1 MARPTAHTRR
11 IAMATA
17 AAVVLTGGVAA
28 AVFLGSD
35 TSADGPGPA
44 LAHSSAK
51 SHAPGKSDDKP
62 AGRPSGPARP
72 SGPGGDDSAP
82 DGSDGSADATGAAG
96 PPGSGGIS
104 ETIDHATESG
114 GKSVS
119 ITIDDG
125 PSPVWTPK
133 ILAVLK
139 QYGVKAT
146 FCMIGPQAK
155 ADPAMVK
162 EVVEAGHRL
171 CDHTVSHDEAM
182 NKKPVA
188 YQSAEILDAQK
199 MIEQAA
205 GGAKVQYFRAPGG
218 AFTPDN
224 RHIAAG
230 HGMRPLGWNVDTKD
244 WKQPGTGTIV
254 KTVKQELKN
263 GPIVLFHDGGG
274 SRGQTVEAL
283 KELLP
288 WLAKEGYTF
297 SFPAV

>member
-1 MARPTAHTRR
+1 MARLTAHTRR
-11 IAMATA
+11 IVMA
-17 AAVVLTGGVAA
+17 AAAALVTTGGVAA

-35 TSADGPGPA
+35 TSASGPGPV
-44 LAHSSAK
+44 LAHASAT
-51 SHAPGKSDDKP
+51 HASDDKP
-62 AGRPSGPARP
+62 VARPAP
-72 SGPGGDDSAP
+72 SGPGGSDSAP
-82 DGSDGSADATGAAG
+82 DGSDGSGDATGPAA
-96 PPGSGGIS
+96 PPGADGIS

-139 QYGVKAT
+139 QYDVKAT

-155 ADPAMVK
+155 ANPALVK
-162 EVVEAGHRL
+162 QIVADGHRL

-182 NKKPVA
+182 NKKPLA
-188 YQSAEILDAQK
+188 YQSSEVLDAQK
-199 MIEQAA
+199 MIEEAA
-205 GGAKVQYFRAPGG
+205 GGAKVRYFRAPGG

-224 RHIAAG
+224 RRIAAS

-244 WKQPGTGTIV
+244 WKQPGTATIV
-254 KTVKQELKN
+254 NTVKQQLKN

-274 SRGQTVEAL
+274 ARAQTVDAL
-283 KELLP
+283 KDVLP
-288 WLAKEGYTF
+288 WLAQQGYTF

>member
-1 MARPTAHTRR
+1 MARLTAHTRR
-11 IAMATA
+11 IVMAAA
-17 AAVVLTGGVAA
+17 AAVVMTGGVAA

-44 LAHSSAK
+44 LAHSSVT
-51 SHAPGKSDDKP
+51 HASDDKP
-62 AGRPSGPARP
+62 GGKPSHPV
-72 SGPGGDDSAP
+72 GDDSAP
-82 DGSDGSADATGAAG
+82 DGSDGSRDATGPAAPAG
-96 PPGSGGIS
+96 VTGIS

-133 ILAVLK
+133 ILDVLK
-139 QYGVKAT
+139 RYGVKAT

-155 ADPAMVK
+155 ANPAMVK
-162 EVVEAGHRL
+162 RVVAAGHRL

-182 NKKPVA
+182 NKKPVP
-188 YQSAEILDAQK
+188 YQSTEVLDAQK

-205 GGAKVQYFRAPGG
+205 GGGAKVQYFRAPGG

-244 WKQPGTGTIV
+244 WKQPGTATIV
-254 KTVKQELKN
+254 NTVKQELKN

-274 SRGQTVEAL
+274 DRAQTVAAL

-288 WLAKEGYTF
+288 WLAQQGYTF

>member
-11 IAMATA
+11 IAIATA

-51 SHAPGKSDDKP
+51 SHAPGRSDDKP
-62 AGRPSGPARP
+62 GGRPSGPARP

-162 EVVEAGHRL
+162 KVVADGHRL

-182 NKKPVA
+182 NKKSVD
-188 YQSAEILDAQK
+188 YQSTEVLDAQK
-199 MIEQAA
+199 MIEDAA

-224 RHIAAG
+224 RHIAAA

-244 WKQPGTGTIV
+244 WKQPGTATIV
-254 KTVKQELKN
+254 NTVKRELRN

-274 SRGQTVEAL
+274 SRGQTVAAL

-288 WLAKEGYTF
+288 WLAEEGYTF

>member
-1 MARPTAHTRR
+1 MARSTAHTRR
-11 IAMATA
+11 IVMAAA
-17 AAVVLTGGVAA
+17 AAVVMTGGVAA

-35 TSADGPGPA
+35 TSADGPGPI
-44 LAHSSAK
+44 LAHSTATSN
-51 SHAPGKSDDKP
+51 SDDKP
-62 AGRPSGPARP
+62 GGRPATPSRPA
-72 SGPGGDDSAP
+72 GDDSAP
-82 DGSDGSADATGAAG
+82 DGSDGSRGATGPAA
-96 PPGSGGIS
+96 PPGTAGIS

-155 ADPAMVK
+155 ANPALVK
-162 EVVEAGHRL
+162 QIVAAGHRL

-188 YQSAEILDAQK
+188 YQSTEVLDAQK
-199 MIEQAA
+199 MIEGAS

-224 RHIAAG
+224 RHISAI

-244 WKQPGTGTIV
+244 WKQPGTATIV
-254 KTVKQELKN
+254 NTVKHELKN

-274 SRGQTVEAL
+274 DRAQTVSAL
-283 KELLP
+283 KEVLP
-288 WLAKEGYTF
+288 WLAQQGYTF

>member
-1 MARPTAHTRR
+1 MARLTAHTRR
-11 IAMATA
+11 IVMAA
-17 AAVVLTGGVAA
+17 ATAVVLTGGVAA

-44 LAHSSAK
+44 LAHSSSTGK
-51 SHAPGKSDDKP
+51 STGKSDDKP
-62 AGRPSGPARP
+62 GRASGK
-72 SGPGGDDSAP
+72 PGSSASGDDSAP
-82 DGSDGSADATGAAG
+82 DGSDGSGDATGPAA
-96 PPGSGGIS
+96 PPGAAGIS
-104 ETIDHATESG
+104 EVIDHETESG

-139 QYGVKAT
+139 QYNVKAT

-155 ADPAMVK
+155 ANPGMVK
-162 EVVEAGHRL
+162 QIVAAGHRL

-188 YQSAEILDAQK
+188 YQSSEVLDAQK
-199 MIEQAA
+199 MIEDAA

-244 WKQPGTGTIV
+244 WKQPGTAAIV
-254 KTVKQELKN
+254 KTVKQEIKS

-274 SRGQTVEAL
+274 ERAQTVAAL
-283 KELLP
+283 KEVLP
-288 WLAKEGYTF
+288 WLAQQGYTF
-297 SFPAV
+297 SFPAI

>member
-17 AAVVLTGGVAA
+17 TAAVLTGGVAA

-44 LAHSSAK
+44 LAHSSTT
-51 SHAPGKSDDKP
+51 GKSDNKP
-62 AGRPSGPARP
+62 GGRPSGPAEP

-82 DGSDGSADATGAAG
+82 DGSDGSADSTGAAA
-96 PPGSGGIS
+96 PAGSTGIS

-146 FCMIGPQAK
+146 FCMIGPQAR
-155 ADPAMVK
+155 ANPAMVK
-162 EVVEAGHRL
+162 QVVAAGHRL

-188 YQSAEILDAQK
+188 YQSTEVLDAQR

-205 GGAKVQYFRAPGG
+205 GGGAKVQYFRAPGG

-244 WKQPGTGTIV
+244 WKQPGTATIV
-254 KTVKQELKN
+254 NTVKQQLKN

-274 SRGQTVEAL
+274 GRAQTVEAL

-288 WLAKEGYTF
+288 WLSQQGYTF

>member
-1 MARPTAHTRR
+1 MARLTVHTRR
-11 IAMATA
+11 IVMATA
-17 AAVVLTGGVAA
+17 TAVVLTGGVAA
-28 AVFLGSD
+28 AVLLGSD

-44 LAHSSAK
+44 LAHSTAR
-51 SHAPGKSDDKP
+51 SDDKP
-62 AGRPSGPARP
+62 GGRHSGPPEPSGPA
-72 SGPGGDDSAP
+72 GDDSAP
-82 DGSDGSADATGAAG
+82 DGSDGSADSTGPAA
-96 PPGSGGIS
+96 PPGTGVIS

-162 EVVEAGHRL
+162 QVVAAGHRL
-171 CDHTVSHDEAM
+171 CDHTVDHDEAM

-188 YQSAEILDAQK
+188 YQSAQVLDAQK
-199 MIEQAA
+199 MIEEAA

-218 AFTPDN
+218 AFTPEN
-224 RHIAAG
+224 RHISAT

-244 WKQPGTGTIV
+244 WKQSGTATIV

-274 SRGQTVEAL
+274 DRAQTVAAL

-288 WLAKEGYTF
+288 WLAQQGYTF

>member
-1 MARPTAHTRR
+1 MARLTAHTRR
-11 IAMATA
+11 IVMAA
-17 AAVVLTGGVAA
+17 ATAVVLTGGVAA
-28 AVFLGSD
+28 AVVLGSD

-44 LAHSSAK
+44 LAHSS
-51 SHAPGKSDDKP
+51 STGKSDDKP
-62 AGRPSGPARP
+62 GHASGKPGS
-72 SGPGGDDSAP
+72 SGSGDDSAP
-82 DGSDGSADATGAAG
+82 DGSDGSAGATGPAS
-96 PPGSGGIS
+96 PGATGIS
-104 ETIDHATESG
+104 ETIDHTTESG

-133 ILAVLK
+133 MLAVLK
-139 QYGVKAT
+139 QYDVKAT

-155 ADPAMVK
+155 ANPDLVK
-162 EVVEAGHRL
+162 QIVAAGHRL

-188 YQSAEILDAQK
+188 YQSSEVLDAQK
-199 MIEQAA
+199 MIEDAA

-224 RHIAAG
+224 RHIAAS

-244 WKQPGTGTIV
+244 WKQPGTATIV

-274 SRGQTVEAL
+274 ERAQTVAAL

-288 WLAKEGYTF
+288 WLAEQGYTF